1 MRCFDF
7 VVVLIRLPALE
18 FSSVDPP
25 QLSCYGP
32 LLITILWHGLA
43 TSLSIQTHYV
53 AEGVANVEIT
63 PNPRWDCGVI
73 TWRAAGTD
81 GAKPEGHRSQRRSI
95 KAAQN
100 GDRQACLAMM
110 QKTKVTRAER
120 APTVGPLDR

>member
-25 QLSCYGP
+25 QLSCYGT

-53 AEGVANVEIT
+53 AEVNCQCGDNPVGTVA
-63 PNPRWDCGVI
+63 
-73 TWRAAGTD
+73 
-81 GAKPEGHRSQRRSI
+81 
-95 KAAQN
+95 
-100 GDRQACLAMM
+100 
-110 QKTKVTRAER
+110 
-120 APTVGPLDR
+120 